1 MKYSAQEIV
10 KIQRD
15 FFNKQTTKDI
25 EYRKNALI
33 RLEANI
39 IKYEKEIY
47 NALDKDLKKCEF
59 EAYTTEVG
67 GVLREVRLAIKN
79 IDSWTKPKRISTP
92 IHLMPARSFV
102 VSEPYGVTL
111 IISPFNYPFSL
122 IMKPLIG
129 ALAAGNTAIFRPSEA
144 ALHTADVVEKII
156 SESFDDEFV
165 IVIRGDSTV
174 TEKLLKERFDYIFF
188 TGGVTVG
195 KIIMKAAAEFLT
207 PVTLELGGKSPA
219 IVTESADI
227 KNAANRIIWGK
238 YLNVGQTCIAPDYV
252 LVHKSVSKDFLDNSK
267 KSIHDFYGGNIQK
280 NNEYGRII
288 NLKQYQRIEKLLE
301 IEKDKIVHGGETDSN
316 EKFISPTIIY
326 PVNFEDKIMGDE
338 IFGPILPIIEYSS
351 LDDIIT
357 TLNNRE
363 KPLALYLFT
372 RDQNVEARVL
382 KEISFGG
389 GGINETMIHYVN
401 ENLPFGGVGNS
412 GMGTYH
418 GKHSFDTFSHKKSI
432 LKRIGGFTIDLMN
445 PPYKNKLDI
454 IKRFLR

>member
-129 ALAAGNTAIFRPSEA
+129 ALAAGNTAILRPSEA

-351 LDDIIT
+351 LVDIIT

>member
-129 ALAAGNTAIFRPSEA
+129 ALAAGNTAISRPSEA

>member
-1 MKYSAQEIV
+1 
-10 KIQRD
+10 
-15 FFNKQTTKDI
+15 
-25 EYRKNALI
+25 
-33 RLEANI
+33 
-39 IKYEKEIY
+39 
-47 NALDKDLKKCEF
+47 
-59 EAYTTEVG
+59 
-67 GVLREVRLAIKN
+67 
-79 IDSWTKPKRISTP
+79 
-92 IHLMPARSFV
+92 
-102 VSEPYGVTL
+102 
-111 IISPFNYPFSL
+111 
-122 IMKPLIG
+122 MKPLIG
-129 ALAAGNTAIFRPSEA
+129 ALAAGNTAILRPSEA

-219 IVTESADI
+219 IVTDSADI

>member
-129 ALAAGNTAIFRPSEA
+129 ALAAGNTAFLRPSEA

>member
-79 IDSWTKPKRISTP
+79 INSWTKPKRISTP

-129 ALAAGNTAIFRPSEA
+129 ALAAGNTAILRPSEA

-174 TEKLLKERFDYIFF
+174 TEKLLKERFDCIFF

-351 LDDIIT
+351 LVDIIT

>member
-122 IMKPLIG
+122 IMKPLIE
-129 ALAAGNTAIFRPSEA
+129 ALAAGNTAILRPSEA

-351 LDDIIT
+351 LVDIIT

-372 RDQNVEARVL
+372 RDQNVEAGVL

>member
-79 IDSWTKPKRISTP
+79 INSWTKPKRISTP

-129 ALAAGNTAIFRPSEA
+129 ALAAGNTAILRPSEA

-174 TEKLLKERFDYIFF
+174 TEKLLKERFDCIFF

-227 KNAANRIIWGK
+227 KM
-238 YLNVGQTCIAPDYV
+238 LQ
-252 LVHKSVSKDFLDNSK
+252 
-267 KSIHDFYGGNIQK
+267 
-280 NNEYGRII
+280 
-288 NLKQYQRIEKLLE
+288 IE
-301 IEKDKIVHGGETDSN
+301 
-316 EKFISPTIIY
+316 
-326 PVNFEDKIMGDE
+326 
-338 IFGPILPIIEYSS
+338 
-351 LDDIIT
+351 
-357 TLNNRE
+357 
-363 KPLALYLFT
+363 
-372 RDQNVEARVL
+372 
-382 KEISFGG
+382 
-389 GGINETMIHYVN
+389 
-401 ENLPFGGVGNS
+401 
-412 GMGTYH
+412 
-418 GKHSFDTFSHKKSI
+418 
-432 LKRIGGFTIDLMN
+432 
-445 PPYKNKLDI
+445 
-454 IKRFLR
+454 

>member
-129 ALAAGNTAIFRPSEA
+129 ALAAGNTAFLRPSEA

-351 LDDIIT
+351 LVDIIT

>member
-129 ALAAGNTAIFRPSEA
+129 ALAAGNTAILRPSEA

-174 TEKLLKERFDYIFF
+174 TEKLLKERFDCIFF

-382 KEISFGG
+382 KEISFGS

>member
-129 ALAAGNTAIFRPSEA
+129 ALAAGNTAISRPSEA

-351 LDDIIT
+351 LVDIIT

>member
-129 ALAAGNTAIFRPSEA
+129 ALAAGNTAILRPSEA

>member
-47 NALDKDLKKCEF
+47 YALDMDLKKCEF

-67 GVLREVRLAIKN
+67 GVFREVRLAIKN

-129 ALAAGNTAIFRPSEA
+129 ALAAGNTAILRPSEA
-144 ALHTADVVEKII
+144 ALHTADVVKKII

-174 TEKLLKERFDYIFF
+174 TEKLLKERFDCIFF

-351 LDDIIT
+351 LVDIIT

-445 PPYKNKLDI
+445 PPYKNKLNI